1 MPKIQWVSEPSDGHV
16 PKSLSDL
23 RDMATQFEISEDEL
37 CQSTNWTELL
47 DKREVP
53 QGWVQLGDIAKTG
66 RGIATGCNDFF
77 LVSAEQ
83 AEKIGFQS
91 INLIPC
97 IGKSMHVERMIFK
110 SVDFDNLN
118 NSGKRVFLFRLHDE
132 LNERE
137 ELYVSRGEKDKVH
150 ERYLLKIRTPWYS
163 MESKPVFPIWVSV
176 FKRGGARFV
185 RNRAGIYSLTNFHG
199 ILPHDDRAEMHD
211 ALSAVL
217 NYSPVLEISSKA
229 SRKFGGGL
237 AKFEPKDLRKIWL
250 PDLRNANLEVLKE
263 LAAALEMFDEQFDS
277 INSRD
282 KFDERVSQI
291 LLKI

>member
-1 MPKIQWVSEPSDGHV
+1 VPKIQWVSEPSDGHV

-150 ERYLLKIRTPWYS
+150 ERYLLKIR
-163 MESKPVFPIWVSV
+163 
-176 FKRGGARFV
+176 
-185 RNRAGIYSLTNFHG
+185 
-199 ILPHDDRAEMHD
+199 
-211 ALSAVL
+211 
-217 NYSPVLEISSKA
+217 
-229 SRKFGGGL
+229 
-237 AKFEPKDLRKIWL
+237 
-250 PDLRNANLEVLKE
+250 
-263 LAAALEMFDEQFDS
+263 
-277 INSRD
+277 
-282 KFDERVSQI
+282 
-291 LLKI
+291 